1 MPTDISIP
9 AEVRPSEYRVAL
21 APAGVHALTNAG
33 HRVFIEHNAGLGS
46 GFEDEAY
53 REVGAQIVYS
63 HEEALAR
70 GKIVAKVARPTNE
83 EFALLEDE
91 QILLGFL
98 HLAAGRRQ
106 KIQILRDSGAC
117 AIGWE
122 TVQQEDG
129 FMPVLRGMSTIAGR
143 MMPQII
149 GRFMQNDHGGR
160 GVALSGC
167 PTTPPAE
174 IVILGAGVFGSE
186 AAVALAGN
194 NASVYVLDINARAL
208 ERLSRRLLGRGVT
221 MAATDFNLRKVV
233 RFADA
238 IIGAVYVPGQ
248 RAPMILTRELMRTM
262 RPRSLFVD
270 ASIDQGGCA
279 ETSRPTTH
287 ANPTYVEEGVIH
299 YCVPNITS
307 VVGRSTTHS
316 LTHATLPYLLAIA
329 NHGLERAML
338 QFPELA
344 RGVNICQGEII
355 HEGLKRA
362 LGQEAMQ

>member
-1 MPTDISIP
+1 MTDISIP
-9 AEVRPSEYRVAL
+9 REVRPHEYRVAL
-21 APAGVHALTNAG
+21 TPSGVHALTQAG
-33 HRVFIEHNAGLGS
+33 HRVFVEHHAGLGS
-46 GFEDEAY
+46 GFDDEAY
-53 REVGAQIVYS
+53 RTVGATIVYS

-70 GKIVAKVARPTNE
+70 GHIVAKVARPTNE
-83 EFALLEDE
+83 EFAMLGED

-98 HLAAGRRQ
+98 HLAAGRRG
-106 KIQILRDSGAC
+106 KIRILQESGAC

-129 FMPVLRGMSTIAGR
+129 FLPVLRGVSTIAGR
-143 MMPQII
+143 MMPQIV
-149 GRFMQNDHGGR
+149 GRFMQNDQGGR

-167 PTTPPAE
+167 PTVPPAE
-174 IVILGAGVFGSE
+174 IVILGAGSFGAE
-186 AAVALAGN
+186 AALALAGN
-194 NASVYVLDINARAL
+194 HASVYVLDINLRAL
-208 ERLSRRLLGRGVT
+208 ERLNRRLAGRGVT
-221 MAATDFNLRKVV
+221 MAATDYNLRKVV

-248 RAPMILTRELMRTM
+248 RTPILLTRELMRTM

-287 ANPTYVEEGVIH
+287 ANPTYMEEGILH

-307 VVGRSTTHS
+307 VVGRTASHS

-329 NHGLERAML
+329 NQGLEEAL
-338 QFPELA
+338 QRYPELQ
-344 RGVNICQGEII
+344 RGINICRGEII
-355 HEGLKRA
+355 HEGLKHA
-362 LGQEAMQ
+362 LLQEADA

>member
-1 MPTDISIP
+1 MTDISIP

-21 APAGVHALTNAG
+21 APSGVHALTNAG
-33 HRVFIEHNAGLGS
+33 HRLFIEHNAGRGS

-63 HEEALAR
+63 HEEALVR

-83 EFALLEDE
+83 EFALLGDE

-143 MMPQII
+143 MMPQIV

-167 PTTPPAE
+167 PTVPPAE
-174 IVILGAGVFGSE
+174 IVILGAGTFGSE

-208 ERLSRRLLGRGVT
+208 ERLGKRLLGRGVT

-248 RAPMILTRELMRTM
+248 RAPVILPRKLMRTM
-262 RPRSLFVD
+262 RRRSLFVD

-307 VVGRSTTHS
+307 VVGRTTTHS

-362 LGQEAMQ
+362 LGQEALP

>member
-1 MPTDISIP
+1 MPIDISIP
-9 AEVRPSEYRVAL
+9 SEVRPREYRVAM

-33 HRVFIEHNAGLGS
+33 HRVFVEHNAGLGS
-46 GFEDEAY
+46 GFDDEAY
-53 REVGAQIVYS
+53 REVGARIVYS
-63 HEEALAR
+63 HEEALVR
-70 GKIVAKVARPTNE
+70 GKIILKVARPTND
-83 EFALLEDE
+83 EFALLEE
-91 QILLGFL
+91 GQTLFGFL

-106 KIQILRDSGAC
+106 KIQILLDSGAC
-117 AIGWE
+117 VIGWE

-129 FMPVLRGMSTIAGR
+129 VLPVLRGMSTIAGR

-167 PTTPPAE
+167 PTVPPAE
-174 IVILGAGVFGSE
+174 VVILGAGTFGSE
-186 AAVALAGN
+186 AAVALAGI

-221 MAATDFNLRKVV
+221 MAATDYNLRKVV
-233 RFADA
+233 KFADA

-248 RAPMILTRELMRTM
+248 RAPLLLTRELMRTM
-262 RPRSLFVD
+262 RSRSLFVD

-287 ANPTYVEEGVIH
+287 ANPTFVEEGVVH

-307 VVGRSTTHS
+307 VVGRTTTHS
-316 LTHATLPYLLAIA
+316 LTHATLPYLLAVA
-329 NHGLERAML
+329 DSGLEQAMAR
-338 QFPELA
+338 FPELA
-344 RGVNICQGEII
+344 RGVNICRGEIM
-355 HEGLKRA
+355 HQGLRRA
-362 LGQEAMQ
+362 LGQDGVQ

>member
-1 MPTDISIP
+1 MTDISIP
-9 AEVRPSEYRVAL
+9 REVRPHEYRVAL
-21 APAGVHALTNAG
+21 APSGVHALTGAG
-33 HRVFIEHNAGLGS
+33 HRVFVEHDAGIGS
-46 GFEDEAY
+46 GFDDETY
-53 REVGAQIVYS
+53 RQVGAEIVYS
-63 HEEALAR
+63 HEEALMR
-70 GKIVAKVARPTNE
+70 GKIVAKVSRPTNE
-83 EFALLEDE
+83 EFALLEDD

-106 KIQILRDSGAC
+106 KIQILKNSGAC

-122 TVQQEDG
+122 TVQQGDG
-129 FMPVLRGMSTIAGR
+129 FLPVLRGMSTIAGR

-167 PTTPPAE
+167 PTVPPAE
-174 IVILGAGVFGSE
+174 VVILGAGTFGSE
-186 AAVALAGN
+186 AAVALAGI

-208 ERLSRRLLGRGVT
+208 ERLGKRLLGRGVT
-221 MAATDFNLRKVV
+221 MAATDYNLRKVV
-233 RFADA
+233 KFADA

-248 RAPMILTRELMRTM
+248 RAPMLLTRELIRTM

-287 ANPTYVEEGVIH
+287 ADPTFVEEGVVH

-307 VVGRSTTHS
+307 VVGRTTTHS
-316 LTHATLPYLLAIA
+316 LTHATLPYLLSMA
-329 NHGLERAML
+329 NDGLDAAMQ

-344 RGVNICQGEII
+344 RGVNICRGEIM
-355 HEGLKRA
+355 HQGLRRA
-362 LGQEAMQ
+362 LGEEAAA